1 MSQHTETPHTSDPA
15 AAEKVKELIGD
26 ERLAMLTSVDS
37 DGKLVSRPMAL
48 QRLDDDGSLWFLTDD
63 TSPKARQLIR
73 DDRTNL
79 AFQSRGTWISVSGSA
94 QIVEDRDT
102 IHELWNSG
110 AEAWFPDGP
119 DSPGVAALRVDP
131 DTAEYWD
138 SPGGRISSVIAYAKA
153 KITGERPNV
162 GEAKVVDL

>member
-1 MSQHTETPHTSDPA
+1 MSHQTQTPHTADAA
-15 AAEKVKELIGD
+15 AAEKVKDLIGD
-26 ERLAMLTSVDS
+26 ERLAMLTTVDS

-48 QRLDDDGSLWFLTDD
+48 QRLDDDGTLWFLTDD
-63 TSPKARQLIR
+63 TSPKARQLVR
-73 DDRTNL
+73 DNRTNL

-94 QIVEDRDT
+94 EIVEDRQT
-102 IHELWNSG
+102 IEELWNKG

-119 DSPGVAALRVDP
+119 STPEVAALRIDP

-138 SPGGRISSVIAYAKA
+138 APGGRVSSVLAYAKA
-153 KITGERPNV
+153 KLTGDRPNI

>member
-1 MSQHTETPHTSDPA
+1 MSHHTETPHTADAA
-15 AAEKVKELIGD
+15 AAEKVRELIGD

-37 DGKLVSRPMAL
+37 DGKLVSRPMAV
-48 QRLDDDGSLWFLTDD
+48 QRLDDDGTLWFLTDD

-73 DDRTNL
+73 DSRVNL

-94 QIVEDRDT
+94 EIVEDRAT
-102 IHELWNSG
+102 IEGLWNKG

-119 DSPGVAALRVDP
+119 STPEVAALRIDP

-138 SPGGRISSVIAYAKA
+138 TPGGRVSSVLAYAKA
-153 KITGERPNV
+153 KLTGERPDV
-162 GEAKVVDL
+162 GEAKVVEL